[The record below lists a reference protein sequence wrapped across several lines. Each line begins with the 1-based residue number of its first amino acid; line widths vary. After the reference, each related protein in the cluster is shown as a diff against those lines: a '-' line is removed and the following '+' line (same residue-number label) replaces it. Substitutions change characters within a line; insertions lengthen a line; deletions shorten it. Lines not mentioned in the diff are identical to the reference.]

1 MYYPQKVLTFFYYYS
16 KPIFILIY
24 TDIICILI
32 RMKRINIYIGDDQH
46 KKLVTLVTK
55 KGRSGYSEF
64 VRIAIDEYLDKI
76 TKPIKEKSL
85 NAVK

>member
-1 MYYPQKVLTFFYYYS
+1 
-16 KPIFILIY
+16 
-24 TDIICILI
+24 
-32 RMKRINIYIGDDQH
+32 MKRINIYIGDDQH
-46 KKLVTLVTK
+46 KKLVTLVRK

>member
-1 MYYPQKVLTFFYYYS
+1 MYYLQKVLTFFLLLLETYFYIDLYRYYLYIN
-16 KPIFILIY
+16 P
-24 TDIICILI
+24 
-32 RMKRINIYIGDDQH
+32 MKRINIYIGDDQH
-46 KKLVTLVTK
+46 KKLVTLVRK